1 MNFINSRRIFGLGS
15 GAAILCPLMVLNLNL
30 AAFTVSGHVRDF
42 VTGENL
48 SQVDVILI
56 SNEHTFRDTVTTNY
70 QGDWEYTGQYMGLR
84 EQQALPCEFT
94 VRQNFPNPF
103 NPTTSIEFGIAT
115 PGLVEIAVFNLLGQQ
130 IDVKKQRLDRG
141 NYQVMWKSSGPAGV
155 YFYTIRTKGKSI
167 TRKMIQLDGG
177 QSGGFSEI
185 AYTSRHSVLPLAK
198 PTSVSL
204 TLIFN
209 KFAYVGDTLKADVN
223 DGEHFEIA
231 LETIHNSLTLI
242 DLHNDILEQMLND
255 PTYHWMPEHSYH
267 HTDIPRL
274 IRGGVDV
281 QFFVIWIN
289 PNTYT
294 DDYYQG
300 AQAALNLFHRELD
313 LYPNY
318 IQQARTFNEAIDIN
332 NGDKIAAVM
341 CVEGGH
347 TIENSVD
354 NLISLYNEGM
364 RYLTI
369 TWNNS
374 TDWAVSAKDEYY
386 GWRSGGL
393 SDFGREVIHTLD
405 SLGVIIDVS
414 HTGIET
420 INDIL
425 ETTVNPII
433 ASHSGARAVTDH
445 YRNLYDSQI
454 EAIADVGGVVGV
466 VFYPYYVSGSRSA
479 SIGQVIAHID
489 HIVNLVGVD
498 YVAIG
503 SDFDGIEVTVTGLE
517 DVSKFPDLTYALL
530 EHGYTKEDVAK
541 ILGQNFRRVFEQVC
555 GKQPARMV
563 CR

>member
-1 MNFINSRRIFGLGS
+1 MVSH
-15 GAAILCPLMVLNLNL
+15 AIPWL
-30 AAFTVSGHVRDF
+30 
-42 VTGENL
+42 
-48 SQVDVILI
+48 
-56 SNEHTFRDTVTTNY
+56 
-70 QGDWEYTGQYMGLR
+70 
-84 EQQALPCEFT
+84 
-94 VRQNFPNPF
+94 
-103 NPTTSIEFGIAT
+103 
-115 PGLVEIAVFNLLGQQ
+115 
-130 IDVKKQRLDRG
+130 
-141 NYQVMWKSSGPAGV
+141 
-155 YFYTIRTKGKSI
+155 
-167 TRKMIQLDGG
+167 
-177 QSGGFSEI
+177 
-185 AYTSRHSVLPLAK
+185 
-198 PTSVSL
+198 
-204 TLIFN
+204 
-209 KFAYVGDTLKADVN
+209 
-223 DGEHFEIA
+223 
-231 LETIHNSLTLI
+231 
-242 DLHNDILEQMLND
+242 
-255 PTYHWMPEHSYH
+255 
-267 HTDIPRL
+267 
-274 IRGGVDV
+274 
-281 QFFVIWIN
+281 
-289 PNTYT
+289 
-294 DDYYQG
+294 
-300 AQAALNLFHRELD
+300 
-313 LYPNY
+313 
-318 IQQARTFNEAIDIN
+318 
-332 NGDKIAAVM
+332 
-341 CVEGGH
+341 
-347 TIENSVD
+347 
-354 NLISLYNEGM
+354 
-364 RYLTI
+364 
-369 TWNNS
+369 S